1 MSFLDKDF
9 LLTSEPAKKLFHEHA
24 EKMPI
29 IDYHCH
35 LDPKDIYENKNYPN
49 LTRIWLNDGIFG
61 DHYKWRLERANGV
74 TEDLITGGGDEYQ
87 KLVEWAKTIEKAIGN
102 PLYEWTNLE
111 LKRFFKIDKPFTVA
125 NVPEIWKK
133 S

>member
-1 MSFLDKDF
+1 MALLNEDF

-49 LTRIWLNDGIFG
+49 ITRIWLNDGNAG

-74 TEDLITGGGDEYQ
+74 PEELITGDGDEYQ
-87 KLVEWAKTIEKAIGN
+87 KFLAWAKTMQPAK
-102 PLYEWTNLE
+102 T
-111 LKRFFKIDKPFTVA
+111 
-125 NVPEIWKK
+125 
-133 S
+133 